1 MEPASLHSC
10 WQKNNF
16 LLLIEFKTSL
26 HGRFVALSSL
36 LLFLLFFFRI
46 NRIWCFMYDCVCGC
60 VLLALFFF
68 IRQKAQEH
76 MNNTSKFFGLRFIQQ
91 FCSCSFGEMLIKW
104 IQNTEEFQ
112 FYCKPHF
119 TIHSIENWL
128 QMNKQTNLSM
138 HETAH
143 ARIHTHSHSRYVT
156 LSVLRNM
163 RTSIHAYSEMNQ
175 RKKLCV
181 LIYEE
186 TKVST

>member
-1 MEPASLHSC
+1 MLAKE
-10 WQKNNF
+10 QF
-16 LLLIEFKTSL
+16 
-26 HGRFVALSSL
+26 SS
-36 LLFLLFFFRI
+36 FNWVQNKSPREVRGAFI
-46 NRIWCFMYDCVCGC
+46 AAA
-60 VLLALFFF
+60 LLALFFQNKSHLVF
-68 IRQKAQEH
+68 YVWLCVWLCVVGSPFFHTPKSSRTN

-112 FYCKPHF
+112 FYCKLHF